1 MKILH
6 FIYDDIN
13 NPWLGGG
20 GAVRTY
26 EIYKRLAE
34 RHKITVIT
42 GNYPNATREEEKDGI
57 LYKRIGSGKNYLW
70 SRLTYSLNAPKV
82 IKKSDCDIVI
92 EDFSAFSPCFS
103 PLHTKKP
110 VIASIQNL
118 YGVHAIKKYRLL
130 GFVAFIFENLGLKLY
145 KNYVVV
151 SPSIENKLKSSN
163 VGKIN
168 MIPNGVDT
176 SLVHLATIEKKYIL
190 FIGRIDIYQKGID
203 VLLKSFSKI
212 TKHEKIKLIIA
223 GSGKKKDITKLKHL
237 IEIFALGD
245 RVDFLGKISEQKKKE
260 LLSNCMFVCMPSR
273 FESWGMV
280 AIEAAACEKPIIGAK
295 ISGLWDAVKDGET
308 GMLVEPDN
316 SEELFQ
322 AMVTLI
328 GNKNLRRTLGK
339 NARIWAQNFNWDSI
353 AQSQEEIYAKCI
365 K

>member
-6 FIYDDIN
+6 LIYDDIN

-26 EIYKRLAE
+26 EIYKRLSE

-42 GNYPNATREEEKDGI
+42 GNYPNAIREEEKDGI

-70 SRLTYSLNAPKV
+70 SRLTYSLNAPKL

-92 EDFSAFSPCFS
+92 EDFSAFSPIFS

-118 YGVHAIKKYRLL
+118 YGIHAIKKYTLL
-130 GFVAFIFENLGLKLY
+130 GFVAFIFEIFGLKLY
-145 KNYVVV
+145 ENYIVV
-151 SPSIENKLKSSN
+151 SSSIEKKLKSSN

-168 MIPNGVDT
+168 IIPNGVDN
-176 SLVHLATIEKKYIL
+176 SLLHLATIQKNYIL
-190 FIGRIDIYQKGID
+190 FLGRIDIYQKGID

-212 TKHEKIKLIIA
+212 TEHEKIKLILA
-223 GSGKKKDITKLKHL
+223 GNGKKKDITKLKYL

-245 RVDFLGKISEQKKKE
+245 RVDFLGKVSEQKKKE

-295 ISGLWDAVKDGET
+295 IPGLCDAVKDGET
-308 GMLVEPDN
+308 GILVKPDN

-322 AMVTLI
+322 AMVSLI
-328 GNKNLRRTLGK
+328 ENKSLRIKFGK
-339 NARIWAQNFNWDSI
+339 NGRRWAQNFNWDII
-353 AQSQEEIYAKCI
+353 AQTQEDFYSKCI